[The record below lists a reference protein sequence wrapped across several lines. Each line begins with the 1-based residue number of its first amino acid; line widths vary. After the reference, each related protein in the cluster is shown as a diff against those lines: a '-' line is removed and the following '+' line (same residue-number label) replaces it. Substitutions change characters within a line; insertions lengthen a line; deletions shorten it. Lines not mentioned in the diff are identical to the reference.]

1 LPIVA
6 LFRRHGGGS
15 ALGLIS
21 PRASDGRPSTPQRKA
36 THDRG
41 NDHIRPAGGGTMNI
55 GELASA
61 AETKAETIRY
71 NERIGLSSPLT
82 KSAVI

>member
-1 LPIVA
+1 
-6 LFRRHGGGS
+6 
-15 ALGLIS
+15 
-21 PRASDGRPSTPQRKA
+21 
-36 THDRG
+36 
-41 NDHIRPAGGGTMNI
+41 MNI